1 MPFSELNL
9 FTNNKQELPALMV
22 NNTNDI
28 APQIALPDKDGL
40 AIFEVKKII
49 RCKSDNS
56 YTEFLILDDS
66 GKKKDY
72 LKKVVSKGIYHFE
85 DFLMS
90 TGYFYRIH
98 NQHIINVAHLTRI
111 IRNNGGYVLMDD
123 NTGELIPIARA
134 RKEDFLKHL
143 KFKGIIL

>member
-1 MPFSELNL
+1 
-9 FTNNKQELPALMV
+9 MV

-28 APQIALPDKDGL
+28 DPKIALPDKDGL

-49 RCKSDNS
+49 RCQSDNS

-72 LKKVVSKGIYHFE
+72 FKKVVSKGFYHFE
-85 DFLMS
+85 EFLMS

-98 NQHIINVAHLTRI
+98 NQHIINVNHLKKI
-111 IRNNGGYVLMDD
+111 MRNNGGHVLMDD
-123 NTGELIPIARA
+123 NTDELIPIARA
-134 RKEDFLKHL
+134 RKEDFLNYL
-143 KFKGIIL
+143 KDKGII